1 MKKTLFLLLLSSFA
15 LSLYAQDKPA
25 PAPASPAPAA
35 APAPVDPVAK
45 VNGTPILR
53 KDLELQKMIL
63 LEQAKRMGYQPSD
76 KDLPLI
82 EQEAVK
88 SLIEME
94 VARQEAVKQGI
105 KADPKELE
113 KRYGEF
119 KAQFKNP
126 DEFQKYLKDMKY
138 TEEKLKEETG
148 KELMIYALMD
158 KWSVGAP
165 AITDADMKAF
175 YDGNPDQFKHGER
188 VKASHILIE
197 VKDKANATAEV
208 VAAAKKKAE
217 GILAQLKGG
226 ADFAKLAAE
235 NSDDPGSKSRG
246 GELGYFKKGQ
256 MVKEFEEAAFS
267 TKPGELSGVV
277 ETKYGFHILKIAA
290 HEGEGVVAFEE
301 TKPRLK
307 NFMEVQKK
315 RELVQQKLAE
325 LQKTSKIEKFLPA
338 PPAPPQAAP
347 APPSAAAPQA
357 APAPPSTPTAP
368 KPSH

>member
-1 MKKTLFLLLLSSFA
+1 MKKMLFLLLVSSFV

-25 PAPASPAPAA
+25 PAPPAPVAAPTTTPAPIPAAAA

-45 VNGTPILR
+45 VNGTPITR
-53 KDLELQKMIL
+53 KDLELQKMVL

-76 KDLPLI
+76 KDMPFI

-94 VARQEAVKQGI
+94 VARQEAIKQGI

-113 KRYGEF
+113 KRFGDF

-126 DEFQKYLKDMKY
+126 DEFQKYLKDMNY
-138 TEEKLKEETG
+138 TEEKLKQETG
-148 KELMIYALMD
+148 KELMIYTLMD
-158 KWSVGAP
+158 QWSANAP
-165 AITDADMKAF
+165 AVTDADLKAY
-175 YDGNPDQFKHGER
+175 YDGHAEQFKHGER
-188 VKASHILIE
+188 VKASHILIQAKE
-197 VKDKANATAEV
+197 GASAEEK
-208 VAAAKKKAE
+208 AAAKQKAA

-277 ETKYGFHILKIAA
+277 ETKYGFHILKVAA
-290 HEGEGVVAFEE
+290 HEAEGAVAFEE
-301 TKPRLK
+301 TKPRLR
-307 NFMEVQKK
+307 NFMETQKK
-315 RELVQQKLAE
+315 RELIQQKLTE
-325 LQKTSKIEKFLPA
+325 LQKTSKVEKFLPA
-338 PPAPPQAAP
+338 PP
-347 APPSAAAPQA
+347 AAPQA
-357 APAPPSTPTAP
+357 APAPPSAPAAP